1 MKKLRKI
8 RVWKKILIWVL
19 CLSITLQSIP
29 LYAQG
34 QEKGKNEIEEQLE
47 PIAIFSE
54 DSDKEEDEIGGIRV
68 EELEQIETELSTEE
82 MANTTEENLEEV
94 KEEVL
99 EEERTKENT
108 STQQSQEENLSES
121 QSEEEEKEKAIDT
134 SHIYENGII
143 KIYNEKQL
151 KAIGTGKPV
160 KNNDN
165 EENQFGTGETVV
177 VDKKEVVYG
186 FDSKYQL
193 MKDIPLEY
201 DNMWSLPE
209 GFTGSFVGSQIDE
222 NVTLYEDDT
231 DTIHIYHN
239 YQLLTLASKE
249 AKTEPVLSKDMMPKE
264 FGIGQLIYPN
274 GIEDEQA
281 YLKYSK
287 EHNYVL
293 DQNFTEKMPKLKSSV
308 VKAKATTEEGAEG
321 RDFKGQVVYKDEE
334 TGEEYILIGN
344 KEQLKAIGSGDR
356 VYTAIYQAK
365 LQGVKWV
372 VDTDNNG
379 NPIMLYGGDA
389 DLSKEQNG
397 KKDYAFG
404 QIEKASGILTGRCGV
419 NQETGEIDP
428 NMDIEDS
435 GKKYDMDENYI
446 IFRDI
451 ELGEGE
457 QWKPLMFSGVMEG
470 RLGMVEGSQVTIRNI
485 NVNQSGKLP
494 VDEYTGIGFFGTI
507 SSEATALGGASKKHV
522 EVSNLIL
529 DGVSVTNNSSEVE
542 ADLSII
548 GAIIGGL
555 FNILDLLS
563 KDQTTFATGG
573 FAGRISGDVTVS
585 GCEVHNL
592 KQLYNVKD
600 ISGGFVG
607 NLEGV
612 TRYEPLTGGVVGG
625 LITVLEKLLNIIPI
639 LGLGDLI
646 SILLGQDGLIPIGNL
661 IPIGY
666 YNPTIENCKV
676 EGVSAKSIGN
686 QETRFNGGFA
696 GRQIGSF
703 VKNSNVVS
711 NQDLTI
717 QGSSFIGGFSG
728 AIVNAEIEGVL
739 NDLGIEL
746 ADFGVQSVVA
756 GCEVDVPLTII
767 ASKNYIG
774 GFAGILANSFAI
786 DPCIKNLKSV
796 SGKEEVGGLI
806 GYASLGWGTAVGDEF
821 DDYKDNLL
829 NAVVKLL
836 GGVLTG
842 DSAADL
848 LSLIGIQP
856 AKIFGAQVSG
866 DNLQISATG
875 SYVGG
880 MIGRSDGLVLGTS
893 TQETVNQLR
902 PFEKGKVSYI
912 AKEKDNF
919 IHGLGSVK
927 ANENYAGGLI
937 GKVTTASV
945 AGILDATIS
954 LGNYLPFE
962 IENINITGVES
973 GYTVLSKEEAG
984 GVVGE
989 AVGGTIQSVHI
1000 DNIGKVSASH
1010 YAGGFAAITG
1020 TGSLAGSGGLDI
1032 LGLGLIK
1039 VEGLLSVVDAIETKI
1054 QECSV
1059 TGISKGFE
1067 VCIENQNPNKE
1078 DRYLAGGFL
1087 ANSASTVTDQCHV
1100 KNLKLV
1106 RADMEN
1112 GIAGGFAALSTASSL
1127 ASVAGDDGIGIEGII
1142 DINGLLDAVNYLVP
1156 KYDCCTVYY
1165 VTNNNGEAQVKADL
1179 AGGFVGEFQSGMVNQ
1194 EENSSIED
1202 TDAVKGLEC
1211 IEGIHYAG
1219 GFGGKIYAGGLV
1231 DAGGLSLLGGLI
1243 KLDVGNLIRVM
1254 NVYIPRISYAGV
1266 QSAQNGFTVKA
1277 TAEESY
1283 AGGYLGFG
1291 SGVQIDHS
1299 DVSKL
1304 KHTTV
1309 IPPEDLESE
1318 EAPSYYDLTQSSYAI
1333 QAGTYAGGYVGR
1345 LDIGNIAQLGDSL
1358 DVLGLLDIGN
1368 LTQALAVA
1376 ASTITDSS
1384 VTGTAGGYSV
1394 LANGEKEQEK
1404 YGYAGGY
1411 AGGIYGS
1418 KIVKSDAIHFAYIIG
1433 RDSGGGYVGTLEPGD
1448 VASVIKDTSILGGI
1462 ITIKGSLASLIESF
1476 VPFIEDCQ
1484 TIAVPCGGVV
1494 RAEKLS
1500 DGSTAA
1506 GVAGGYVGHSLG
1518 GQIEGKTRE
1527 CKVDRLRSVFG
1538 SEYAGGFSGW
1548 SEGANV
1554 ADTGSLNVL
1563 FGLIKA
1569 NNPLQLAEAVYP
1581 VERNTRVYGPLR
1593 NMTYE
1598 QWNSWANAIGKG
1610 GAYGEQLQSWLN
1622 KSEEEKKQIY
1632 ETKIKNYAY
1641 GYHVVSGRREAS
1653 NQRFQGGMA
1662 GGYIGRMDGGVIEN
1676 AIAYDV
1682 KKVSALK
1689 SAGGF
1694 VGEMRTG
1701 SVANVG
1707 SISLVGIDILDSLS
1721 LIQAFVPVIKSSS
1734 AIGYQ
1739 SGAVIQAIGITEK
1752 NAKGDITGA
1761 EVGYAGGFAGYIVGG
1776 QIGEKKDEKEEEGN
1790 HPAKCSIKNLR
1801 RIDGTSYVGGYAGR
1815 IDSGS
1820 VLDLNT
1826 DESGLLNQ
1834 ILKYIINTDELVQ
1847 VLNATISTIQEAEVV
1862 SWDDWG
1868 MMVNGAYLQGD
1879 ITQYAKAVGGFA
1891 GSIQGAII
1899 GTQDKDGR
1907 GIHGTKVEGIR
1918 EVIGGEYVGGYVG
1931 LADVGAAVALSGNG
1945 TTILDLITLG
1955 AVDVAD
1961 MFRTYIF
1968 DSQVSGSTDYGLTVS
1983 ANSATSS
1990 GTMDSTVW
1998 SGNAGGF
2005 AGSFLNG
2012 TVEDSKVL
2020 ELRSV
2025 AGLNNTGGFIGYSG
2039 KSGLVDVDEVEVGDK
2054 DGIFSLL
2061 NGTVGVLDVFGS
2073 TVENCQVTG
2082 VGTGFMVSSQNG
2094 TKERAGGFVGF
2105 ADLARITK
2113 ADVIN
2118 LKQVSSGKTA
2128 GGFAGETS
2136 FAYLGNIQVSSIVL
2150 KILVPALNLLLEAL
2164 QVPDLAEGDLIH
2176 INIPGLLEV
2185 NALYDGDVVSVNLL
2199 GLKIAVCLVTEDG
2212 NENQFLQV
2220 AIGDSVIQIPCHDGK
2235 IDKEEADLE
2244 IFLIKANRT
2253 RIAESTVTG
2262 IEDGYDVYAGGSGN
2276 EQDASAEKDNG
2287 RSGGFVGYNNEGL
2300 LEKNTMF
2307 YCDVVKGNENEV
2319 GPFTGVTSLQSEYD
2333 FNTIANIEGNQNT
2346 YRIYREAEETFDEI
2360 KQGNKKLN
2368 SDYLPEEDWNQVYV
2382 VNHITGVEKF
2392 EELKDAVMHG
2402 EGVQD
2407 IDLKAYETS
2416 AKAVLMKDV
2425 PTQADDPSTSPEP
2438 PDMQDP
2444 CDEKVM
2450 ITVHKVWKD
2459 FGNLFGTRPEQV
2471 TITLWRTYID
2481 QNGEKIH
2488 EKVPSYEE
2496 IIITGDKSST
2506 WKKIIKDLPAGYI
2519 DRETQK
2525 IIYYTYSVTETPVDG
2540 YTTEVDKVDNFT
2552 FTITNSKGW
2561 QEILPDTG
2569 GIGITAIY
2577 MLGILLFGTYLGM
2590 TSYKRRKC
2598 SKQ

>member
-1 MKKLRKI
+1 MKKIWKI
-8 RVWKKILIWVL
+8 RVWKKILVWVL
-19 CLSITLQSIP
+19 CLVVTLQSIP
-29 LYAQG
+29 LYAQE
-34 QEKGKNEIEEQLE
+34 QNKEVEK
-47 PIAIFSE
+47 
-54 DSDKEEDEIGGIRV
+54 
-68 EELEQIETELSTEE
+68 
-82 MANTTEENLEEV
+82 
-94 KEEVL
+94 L
-99 EEERTKENT
+99 EEERKKDSN
-108 STQQSQEENLSES
+108 STQQSQEENLSDK
-121 QSEEEEKEKAIDT
+121 QSKEEKKEKAIDV
-134 SHIYENGII
+134 SHIYEEGII

-151 KAIGTGKPV
+151 QAIGTGKPV

-165 EENQFGTGETVV
+165 KEKQFGTGETVV
-177 VDKKEVVYG
+177 VDKKEVIYG
-186 FDSKYQL
+186 LDSKYQL
-193 MKDIPLEY
+193 MKDIPLDY

-222 NVTLYEDDT
+222 NVTLYEEDT
-231 DTIHIYHN
+231 DTIHVYHN
-239 YQLLTLASKE
+239 YQLLTIASKD
-249 AKTEPVLSKDMMPKE
+249 AKTEPVFMMPKE

-274 GIEDEQA
+274 VMKDEQA

-293 DQNFTEKMPKLKSSV
+293 DQNFTEKMPKLKSSA
-308 VKAKATTEEGAEG
+308 VKAKATKAEDAEG
-321 RDFKGQVVYKDEE
+321 RDFKGQVIYKDEE
-334 TGEEYILIGN
+334 TGEDYILIGN
-344 KEQLKAIGSGDR
+344 KEQLKAIGSGEL
-356 VYTAIYQAK
+356 VYTAVYQAR
-365 LQGVKWV
+365 LEGVHWV
-372 VDTDNNG
+372 VDEDDNG

-397 KKDYAFG
+397 KKDYEFG
-404 QIEKASGILTGRCGV
+404 DIEAASGVLTGRCGV

-451 ELGEGE
+451 ELGESE

-507 SSEATALGGASKKHV
+507 SSETNGTETTSKGTV
-522 EVSNLIL
+522 RVANIILDNVSVSN
-529 DGVSVTNNSSEVE
+529 TSSEVKQ
-542 ADLSII
+542 DFSLISILLLPLLNK
-548 GAIIGGL
+548 IIDGL
-555 FNILDLLS
+555 EQDP
-563 KDQTTFATGG
+563 TTFATGA
-573 FAGRISGDVTVS
+573 FSGRIYGDVIVS
-585 GCEVHNL
+585 NCEVHNL
-592 KQLYNVKD
+592 KQLDNTQN

-607 NLEGV
+607 SLEGT
-612 TRYEPLTGGVVGG
+612 TRYEPITGGIGG
-625 LITVLEKLLNIIPI
+625 LLDLLSDLLNLIPV

-646 SILLGQDGLIPIGNL
+646 TILLNGGVLDIGNL

-666 YNPTIENCKV
+666 YSPTIENCKV
-676 EGVSAKSIGN
+676 DGITDEEIGN
-686 QETRFNGGFA
+686 SDTKFNGGFS
-696 GRQIGSF
+696 GRQVGSI
-703 VKNSNVVS
+703 VKNSEVTSS
-711 NQDLTI
+711 NPITI
-717 QGSSFIGGFSG
+717 KGSSFAGGFSG
-728 AIVNAEIEGVL
+728 AIVNAEIKGL
-739 NDLGIEL
+739 LKSLGIEL
-746 ADFGVQSVVA
+746 GNAAFQSVIA
-756 GCEVDVPLTII
+756 GCEANVPLTVETSGDY
-767 ASKNYIG
+767 AG
-774 GFAGILANSFAI
+774 GFTGVLANSFAI
-786 DPCIKNLKSV
+786 DPSVNNLKKV
-796 SGKEEVGGLI
+796 NGKSKIGGLV
-806 GYASLGWGTAVGDEF
+806 GYASLGWGITIADEF
-821 DDYKDNLL
+821 GGYDDNLL
-829 NAVVKLL
+829 DTVKELL
-836 GGVLTG
+836 STILTG
-842 DSAADL
+842 DNQEDL
-848 LSLIGIQP
+848 LSLAGIK
-856 AKIFGAQVSG
+856 ASEIFGAEVTG
-866 DNLQISATG
+866 DNIIISASD

-880 MIGRSDGLVLGTS
+880 MVGKSEGLVLGKS
-893 TQETVNQLR
+893 EQKVIDELR
-902 PFEKGKVSYI
+902 PFKKQKVIYEARNRINQIIGLKEVTAGK
-912 AKEKDNF
+912 N
-919 IHGLGSVK
+919 
-927 ANENYAGGLI
+927 NAGGLI
-937 GKVTTASV
+937 GQAQMASAGGLLDTTLA
-945 AGILDATIS
+945 I
-954 LGNYLPFE
+954 GNYMKFS
-962 IENINITGVES
+962 IKDTQITGVED
-973 GYTVLSKEEAG
+973 GYIVSSKEEAG

-989 AVGGTIQSVHI
+989 AVGGTIQSVHV

-1039 VEGLLSVVDAIETKI
+1039 VEGLLSVADAIETKI

-1059 TGISKGFE
+1059 TGISNGFE

-1087 ANSASTVTDQCHV
+1087 ANSASTVTKGCYV
-1100 KNLKLV
+1100 KNLKSV
-1106 RADMEN
+1106 RADMDN
-1112 GIAGGFAALSTASSL
+1112 GIAGGFAAISTASSL
-1127 ASVAGDDGIGIEGII
+1127 ASVAGDDGIGLEGIV
-1142 DINGLLDAVNYLVP
+1142 DINGLLNAVNYLVP
-1156 KYDCCTVYY
+1156 KYDACTVSY
-1165 VTNNNGEAQVKADL
+1165 VTNNNGEAQVKADI

-1194 EENSSIED
+1194 EENSSIKD

-1211 IEGIHYAG
+1211 IEGMHYAG

-1243 KLDVGNLIRVM
+1243 KLDVGNLISVM

-1266 QSAQNGFTVKA
+1266 KSAQNGFTVKA

-1283 AGGYLGFG
+1283 AGGYIGFG

-1309 IPPEDLESE
+1309 IPPEDLESK

-1333 QAGTYAGGYVGR
+1333 QAGAYAGGYVGR

-1384 VTGTAGGYSV
+1384 VIGTAGGYSV

-1411 AGGIYGS
+1411 AGGVYGS

-1433 RDSGGGYVGTLEPGD
+1433 RDSSGGYVGTLEPGD
-1448 VASVIKDTSILGGI
+1448 VASVIKDTNILGGI
-1462 ITIKGSLASLIESF
+1462 ITVKGSLASLIESF
-1476 VPFIEDCQ
+1476 VPFIEDSQ

-1500 DGSTAA
+1500 DGSTAT

-1527 CKVDRLRSVFG
+1527 CKIDRLRSVFG

-1554 ADTGSLNVL
+1554 ADTGSLNIL

-1598 QWNSWANAIGKG
+1598 QWSSWANAIGKN

-1641 GYHVVSGRREAS
+1641 GYHIVAGRIEAS

-1734 AIGYQ
+1734 TIGYQ

-1752 NAKGDITGA
+1752 NAQGDITGT

-1776 QIGEKKDEKEEEGN
+1776 QIGEKEDEKEEESN
-1790 HPAKCSIKNLR
+1790 HIAKCSIKNLR

-1847 VLNATISTIQEAEVV
+1847 VLNATVSTIQEAEVV

-1868 MMVNGAYLQGD
+1868 MIVNGAYLQGD
-1879 ITQYAKAVGGFA
+1879 ITKYAEAVGGFA

-1907 GIHGTKVEGIR
+1907 GVHGTKVEGIR

-1931 LADVGAAVALSGNG
+1931 LADVGAAVELSGNG
-1945 TTILDLITLG
+1945 TSILDLITLG
-1955 AVDVAD
+1955 AIDVAD

-1968 DSQVSGSTDYGLTVS
+1968 DSQVSGSNDYGLTVS
-1983 ANSATSS
+1983 ANSATSL
-1990 GTMDSTVW
+1990 GTIDSTVW
-1998 SGNAGGF
+1998 TGNAGGF

-2012 TVEDSKVL
+2012 TVEDSRVL

-2025 AGLNNTGGFIGYSG
+2025 SGLNNTGGFIGYSG

-2054 DGIFSLL
+2054 DGILSLL
-2061 NGTVGVLDVFGS
+2061 NGTVGILDVFGS

-2082 VGTGFMVSSQNG
+2082 VDTGFMVSSQNG

-2113 ADVIN
+2113 TDVIN

-2150 KILVPALNLLLEAL
+2150 KILVPVLNLLLEAL
-2164 QVPDLAEGDLIH
+2164 QVPDLAQGDLIH
-2176 INIPGLLEV
+2176 INIPGILEV
-2185 NALYDGDVVSVNLL
+2185 NAFYDGDVVSVNLL
-2199 GLKIAVCLVTEDG
+2199 GLKIAVRLVTEDG

-2235 IDKEEADLE
+2235 IDPEEADLE

-2262 IEDGYDVYAGGSGN
+2262 IADGYDVYAGGSGN

-2300 LEKNTMF
+2300 LEKNTMV

-2319 GPFTGVTSLQSEYD
+2319 GPFTGVSSLQSEYD

-2346 YRIYREAEETFDEI
+2346 YRIYREEEGTFDEI

-2368 SDYLPEEDWNQVYV
+2368 SDYLPEENWNQIYV

-2416 AKAVLMKDV
+2416 AKAVLMKDIA
-2425 PTQADDPSTSPEP
+2425 TQADDPSTSPEP

-2444 CDEKVM
+2444 CDEKVD
-2450 ITVHKVWKD
+2450 IIIHKVWKD

-2506 WKKIIKDLPAGYI
+2506 WKKIIKNLPAGYI

-2540 YTTEVDKVDNFT
+2540 YTTEVDKVDNFA
-2552 FTITNSKGW
+2552 FTITNSK
-2561 QEILPDTG
+2561 
-2569 GIGITAIY
+2569 IGTTAIY